1 LQNELTETLVNIT
14 DLQLIKKML
23 LNMSNRDISILMSLL
38 EHTDNDTK
46 DRWLDTYSRL
56 LKY

>member
-1 LQNELTETLVNIT
+1 LQNELTEALTSIT

-23 LNMSNRDISILMSLL
+23 LNMSNGDISILMSLL

-46 DRWLDTYSRL
+46 DRWLDTYSKL

>member
-1 LQNELTETLVNIT
+1 LQNELTEALTSIT

>member
-1 LQNELTETLVNIT
+1 MQNELTETLASIT
-14 DLQLIKKML
+14 DLQLIEKML
-23 LNMSNRDISILMSLL
+23 LNMSNRDISILISLL